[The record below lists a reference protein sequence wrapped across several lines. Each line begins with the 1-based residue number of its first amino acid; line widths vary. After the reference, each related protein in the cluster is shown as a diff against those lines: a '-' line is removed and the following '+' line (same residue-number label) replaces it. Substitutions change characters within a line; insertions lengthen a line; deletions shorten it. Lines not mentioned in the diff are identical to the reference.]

1 MDTETQRPVAVQ
13 IKEESMA
20 AKPVVICRPNDNTL
34 KLRKATRLPAK
45 HAKVVRAHI
54 TPKVR
59 NGGELYML
67 ECGEFQDQ
75 ESEVLVSTSL
85 VQPDQTGYFRVLI
98 ENHGMCPVNLEAN
111 HVMGVLASAFPV
123 PMEKVLG
130 L

>member
-1 MDTETQRPVAVQ
+1 
-13 IKEESMA
+13 
-20 AKPVVICRPNDNTL
+20 
-34 KLRKATRLPAK
+34 
-45 HAKVVRAHI
+45 
-54 TPKVR
+54 
-59 NGGELYML
+59 ML

-85 VQPDQTGYFRVLI
+85 VQPRCFKVLI

-130 L
+130 LWDEQFESVSNDGDIMLCHMQPRVESLLQTVPVNWQSLEEFSYGH